1 MLELK
6 EEKFRL
12 SKRLDIPT
20 DDIDDSLVVLLV
32 SMDKFQ
38 TQIENR
44 LESQTQ
50 QQFERW
56 KV

>member
-20 DDIDDSLVVLLV
+20 DDIDDSLVVFTG
-32 SMDKFQ
+32 KYG
-38 TQIENR
+38 
-44 LESQTQ
+44 
-50 QQFERW
+50 
-56 KV
+56 